1 VACITIE
8 SAQIG
13 GKIARNPVAGRRH
26 TEPRRI
32 ARSAGALQYRPPSTF
47 VISMSRQAPES
58 VVSRRAFVALTASAA
73 AAAGTL
79 GSAVPALGAP
89 APRPPE
95 RRAAT
100 ADAFDLEERSI
111 GEWQSALMRGELTS
125 RQLVE
130 RYLQR
135 IESLDATGPTLRA
148 MLETNPDALD
158 IATALDA
165 ERRADKLRGPLHGI
179 PVLVK
184 DNIDT
189 ADRMHTTAGSE
200 ALAADRPARDAFI
213 VERLRAAGAIV
224 LGKTNLSEWAN
235 FRSTHSSSGWS
246 ARGSQARN
254 PYALDRTPSGSS
266 SGSAIAAAANYCTV
280 SVGTET
286 DGSITS
292 PASAC
297 SLVGLKPTVG
307 LVSRSGI
314 VPISHTQDTAGP
326 MCRSV
331 GDAAALLHV
340 LAGADPRDVAT
351 RGVRRDAYLGALD
364 VNGLKG
370 ARIGVAREKL
380 TGYSVSADA
389 AFERALAVMKDRGA
403 LIVDPANIATVGKF
417 GDAEFDVLLYE
428 FKPDLERYLGTRPPG
443 VRARTLADL
452 IAYNRTH
459 ADAEMPYF
467 GQEIF
472 EMSAK
477 KGSLTSAGYRKALA
491 HCRTKSRTRGLDATF
506 AKHRVDAI
514 VAPTMGPPWLIDLVN
529 GDAGAGG
536 SSTTPC
542 AVAGYPAITVPMG
555 YTRGLPLGITFMGRP
570 WSEATL
576 LKLAYAYEQASK
588 VRKPP
593 GFEATAML

>member
-1 VACITIE
+1 MPSPT
-8 SAQIG
+8 
-13 GKIARNPVAGRRH
+13 
-26 TEPRRI
+26 
-32 ARSAGALQYRPPSTF
+32 PPSADLTL
-47 VISMSRQAPES
+47 
-58 VVSRRAFVALTASAA
+58 SRRAFVALTATTAVSGAIASTPYVADAA
-73 AAAGTL
+73 ST
-79 GSAVPALGAP
+79 PA
-89 APRPPE
+89 APRSIS
-95 RRAAT
+95 R
-100 ADAFDLEERSI
+100 DVFDVEERSVA
-111 GEWQSALMRGELTS
+111 EWQAALARGELTS

-135 IESLDATGPTLRA
+135 IESLDARGPTLRA
-148 MLETNPDALD
+148 VLETNPDAFD

-165 ERRADKLRGPLHGI
+165 ERKAGKLRGPLHGI

-200 ALAADRPARDAFI
+200 ALAGERPTRDAFI

-246 ARGSQARN
+246 ARGGQARN
-254 PYALDRTPSGSS
+254 PYALDRSPSGSS
-266 SGSAIAAAANYCTV
+266 SGSGIAAASNYCTV
-280 SVGTET
+280 AIGTET

-292 PASAC
+292 PSAAC

-331 GDAAALLHV
+331 ADAAVLLAAI
-340 LAGADPRDVAT
+340 AGADSRDVAT
-351 RGVRRDAYLGALD
+351 RGARTADYVAALD
-364 VNGLKG
+364 ANGLKG

-380 TGYSVSADA
+380 TGYSDAADA

-403 LIVDPANIATVGKF
+403 VIVDPADITTVGKF

-428 FKPDLERYLGTRPPG
+428 FKPDLERYLATRPPG
-443 VRARTLADL
+443 VRARTLDAL
-452 IAYNRTH
+452 IAYNRAH

-467 GQEIF
+467 KQEIF
-472 EMSAK
+472 EMAAK
-477 KGSLTSAGYRKALA
+477 KGPLTSPGYTKALA
-491 HCRTKSRTRGLDATF
+491 QCRTLSRTQGLDATF
-506 AKHRVDAI
+506 ARHHVDAI
-514 VAPTMGPPWLIDLVN
+514 VAPTSGAPWLIDHVN
-529 GDAGAGG
+529 GDAGSGG

-542 AVAGYPAITVPMG
+542 AVAGYPAITVPVG
-555 YTRGLPLGITFMGRP
+555 YVSGLPLGITFMGRP
-570 WSEATL
+570 WSEAAL
-576 LKLAYAYEQASK
+576 LKLAFAYEQASK
-588 VRKPP
+588 VRVAPKF
-593 GFEATAML
+593 GATALVER

>member
-1 VACITIE
+1 MPSPISSHDSPVSRRVFVAL
-8 SAQIG
+8 SAT
-13 GKIARNPVAGRRH
+13 AA
-26 TEPRRI
+26 
-32 ARSAGALQYRPPSTF
+32 AGAL
-47 VISMSRQAPES
+47 
-58 VVSRRAFVALTASAA
+58 VASPRLAVGASASPSSLRLA
-73 AAAGTL
+73 
-79 GSAVPALGAP
+79 SGAY
-89 APRPPE
+89 
-95 RRAAT
+95 
-100 ADAFDLEERSI
+100 DVEERSVA
-111 GEWQSALMRGELTS
+111 EWQAALARGELTS

-135 IESLDATGPTLRA
+135 IESLDAQGPKLRA
-148 MLETNPDALD
+148 VLETNPEALD
-158 IATALDA
+158 IAATLDA
-165 ERRADKLRGPLHGI
+165 ERRAGKLRGPLHGI
-179 PVLVK
+179 PILVK

-246 ARGSQARN
+246 ARGGQARN

-266 SGSAIAAAANYCTV
+266 SGSGIATAANYCTA
-280 SVGTET
+280 SIGTET

-292 PASAC
+292 PSSAC

-331 GDAAALLHV
+331 ADAAVLLAAI
-340 LAGADPRDVAT
+340 AGADPRDAATHGARTADYVA
-351 RGVRRDAYLGALD
+351 ALD
-364 VNGLKG
+364 ANGLKG
-370 ARIGVAREKL
+370 ARIGVARDKL

-403 LIVDPANIATVGKF
+403 VIVDPADIATVNKF
-417 GDAEFDVLLYE
+417 NDAEFDVLLYE
-428 FKPDLERYLGTRPPG
+428 FKPDLERYLATRPPG
-443 VRARTLADL
+443 ARARTLDAL
-452 IAYNRTH
+452 IAYNRAH

-467 GQEIF
+467 KQEIF

-477 KGSLTSAGYRKALA
+477 KGPLTSPGYRKALA
-491 HCRTKSRTRGLDATF
+491 HCRTLSRAQGLDATF

-514 VAPTMGPPWLIDLVN
+514 VAPTSGPPWLIDLVN

-555 YTRGLPLGITFMGRP
+555 YAHGLPLGITFMGRA

-576 LKLAYAYEQASK
+576 LKLAYAYEQAGK
-588 VRKPP
+588 VRVAP
-593 GFEATAML
+593 GFGATAQL